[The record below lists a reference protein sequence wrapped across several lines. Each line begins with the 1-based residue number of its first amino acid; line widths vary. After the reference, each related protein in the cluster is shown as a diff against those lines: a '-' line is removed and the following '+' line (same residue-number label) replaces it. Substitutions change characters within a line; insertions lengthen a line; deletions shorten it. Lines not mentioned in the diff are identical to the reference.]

1 MPAFSSESGALQ
13 VPSAPHGPDPKYQPI
28 DKGKPVCVE
37 ILHLAFGNVKD
48 WWGKSEILVSSWAKT
63 GGTAKPGPRLLNL
76 MRKGIQ
82 QYDHISDF
90 GAQDYGHRLIFYSP
104 SYTGEE
110 LRFSLE
116 FLEIDKLKPSEIA
129 SLGSALRGLGA
140 LPIFAPQ
147 LPFLALAPHAV
158 ELAGRLYN
166 LFNRNDTVL
175 LEHLDLA
182 FNEPDSNVLSSGRY
196 ALVGGSH
203 VPDTFISKYKLA
215 ADNRLVDT
223 AGKTAEQAGLTDPYI
238 VIRIN
243 AVEKNEYKDFQLD
256 AAAQETLDAVLNH
269 GLTKDIAEMISG
281 NVKAARQFD
290 TVKNILALKRTMEQT
305 TDAAQR
311 TSLRKEIEDRLK
323 LLEESQAQT
332 VREALTLKPLAAP
345 GNP

>member
-1 MPAFSSESGALQ
+1 MPAFSSEGGALRLPS
-13 VPSAPHGPDPKYQPI
+13 VPHAPDPKYQPI
-28 DKGKPVCVE
+28 EKGKPLCVE

-63 GGTAKPGPRLLNL
+63 WGTAKPGPRLLNV

-82 QYDHISDF
+82 QFDHISDF
-90 GAQDYGHRLIFYSP
+90 GAQDYGHRLVFYCP

-116 FLEIDKLKPSEIA
+116 FLEIDKLKPGEIA
-129 SLGSALRGLGA
+129 RLGTALSKLGT

-147 LPFLALAPHAV
+147 LQFLALAPQAI
-158 ELAGRLYN
+158 ELATRLYN

-182 FNEPDSNVLSSGRY
+182 FNEPDSNVLCSGRFV
-196 ALVGGSH
+196 LVAGSH
-203 VPDTFISKYKLA
+203 VPDTFIAKYKLA
-215 ADNRLVDT
+215 ADHRLVD
-223 AGKTAEQAGLTDPYI
+223 ASGMPAEQAGMTDAYI

-243 AVEKNEYKDFQLD
+243 AVEKNEYRDFQLD

-281 NVKAARQFD
+281 SAKAARQFD
-290 TVKNILALKRTMEQT
+290 TVKNVLALKRTFDQT
-305 TDAAQR
+305 TDASQKAK
-311 TSLRKEIEDRLK
+311 LLKDIEDRLK
-323 LLEESQAQT
+323 LLDDAQAQ
-332 VREALTLKPLAAP
+332 VLRDALALKPA
-345 GNP
+345 G